1 MKLRLTL
8 CLLAA
13 TLTTQAE
20 VSLPKIFSSHMILQR
35 DMPIHIWGSATP
47 GESITAT
54 FHNLTNTA
62 ITDAAGRWSIY
73 LPAQPAGGPYTLT
86 VHSTNTITYDDILL
100 GDLWFASGQSNMEMP
115 LSGFAPDTHIENA
128 DKEIADAN
136 YPDIRL
142 LRIDKDASDYPR
154 EDVKSATGWSICTP
168 DAAKD
173 FSAVAYFFARDLQK
187 ALADKQQHIPIGLID
202 STWGGTPAEAW
213 TSMNA
218 LGADASLIPIFASR
232 AEKMDREPTVIRFE
246 ALDKQAHAE
255 GKSTPERDWHPNPD
269 SWRPAA
275 LYNAM
280 VAPFTPLPIKGVIWY
295 QGEANSA
302 LSTVGLYDKLFP
314 TLIEDWRQHW
324 AQGNLPFLY
333 VQISAFASSPKED
346 WGELRDAQ
354 RKTLSLA
361 NTGMAV
367 TIDIG
372 NEHNVHP
379 ANKQAVGERLSLLAR
394 RLVYNEDIA
403 ASGPL
408 FRLAYPDKGAMHV
421 WFDDSKGLHAKL
433 GAPEGFEVAGADRV
447 FLRANAHIEHA
458 PNGDTVI
465 VASPAIPNP
474 QYVRYAWPNFPQANL
489 YNGANLPA
497 ATFTSLQ
504 PPTQPQ

>member
-1 MKLRLTL
+1 MKFRLTL
-8 CLLAA
+8 CLFAA

-20 VSLPKIFSSHMILQR
+20 VSLPKIFSSHMVLQR

-54 FHNLTNTA
+54 FHDLTNTA
-62 ITDAAGRWSIY
+62 TTDATGRWSLY
-73 LPAQPAGGPYTLT
+73 LPPQPAGGPYTLT
-86 VHSTNTITYDDILL
+86 VRGSNTITYDDILL

-115 LSGFAPDTHIENA
+115 LSGFDPHTQIQNA
-128 DKEIADAN
+128 EKEIAAAS
-136 YPDIRL
+136 YPNIRL
-142 LRIDKDASDYPR
+142 LRIEKDSADYPA
-154 EDVKSATGWSICTP
+154 EDVKATTGWSPCTP
-168 DAAKD
+168 ESAKT
-173 FSAVAYFFARDLQK
+173 FSAVAYFFGRDLQK

-202 STWGGTPAEAW
+202 STWGGTLAEAW
-213 TSMNA
+213 TSLDT
-218 LGADASLIPIFASR
+218 LGSNASLLPVFAAR
-232 AEKMDREPTVIRFE
+232 AEKMNHETTEIRQD
-246 ALDKQAHAE
+246 ALDKANREQ
-255 GKSTPERDWHPNPD
+255 GKPVAIRWHPDPD
-269 SWRPAA
+269 SWRPAG

-295 QGEANSA
+295 QGEANSV
-302 LSTVGLYDKLFP
+302 LNTVDLYDKLLP
-314 TLIEDWRQHW
+314 ALIQDWRQHW

-333 VQISAFASSPKED
+333 VQISAYASTPQEN

-354 RKTLSLA
+354 RKALSLV

-372 NEHNVHP
+372 NEYDVHP
-379 ANKQAVGERLSLLAR
+379 ANKQTVGERLSLLAR
-394 RLVYNEDIA
+394 RLVYNEDLA

-421 WFDDSKGLHAKL
+421 WFDNAAGLHTKN
-433 GAPEGFEVAGADRV
+433 GALEGFEVAGSDRV
-447 FLRANAHIEHA
+447 FLRANAHIDHEA
-458 PNGDTVI
+458 SGDTVI

-497 ATFTSLQ
+497 STFTSLQ
-504 PPTQPQ
+504 LSAQP

>member
-20 VSLPKIFSSHMILQR
+20 VSLPKVFSSHMVLQR
-35 DMPIHIWGSATP
+35 EMPIHIWGSATP

-62 ITDAAGRWSIY
+62 ITDAAGRWSLY
-73 LPAQPAGGPYTLT
+73 LPPQPAGGPYTLT
-86 VHSTNTITYDDILL
+86 VHSTNPITYDDILL
-100 GDLWFASGQSNMEMP
+100 GDLWFPSGQSNMEMP
-115 LSGFAPDTHIENA
+115 LSGFAPDTQIEHA
-128 DKEIADAN
+128 DEEIAAAN

-142 LRIDKDASDYPR
+142 LRIDKDTSDYPR
-154 EDVKSATGWSICTP
+154 EDVKSTTGWSLCTP
-168 DAAKD
+168 DTAKD

-218 LGADASLIPIFASR
+218 LGANASLMPVFATR

-246 ALDKQAHAE
+246 ALDKQARAE

-302 LSTVGLYDKLFP
+302 LNSAGLYDKLFP

-333 VQISAFASSPKED
+333 VQISAFASSPKEN

-354 RKTLSLA
+354 RKTLSIA

-379 ANKQAVGERLSLLAR
+379 
-394 RLVYNEDIA
+394 
-403 ASGPL
+403 
-408 FRLAYPDKGAMHV
+408 DKGAMHV
-421 WFDDSKGLHAKL
+421 WFDNAKGLHAKL
-433 GAPEGFEVAGADRV
+433 GAPEGFEIAGADRV
-447 FLRANAHIEHA
+447 FLRANAHIEHTA
-458 PNGDTVI
+458 DGATVI

-504 PPTQPQ
+504 PATQPY

>member
-1 MKLRLTL
+1 MKFRLTL

-35 DMPIHIWGSATP
+35 DMPIHVWGSATP
-47 GESITAT
+47 GESVTAT

-62 ITDAAGRWSIY
+62 TTDATGRWSIY

-86 VHSTNTITYDDILL
+86 VRSTNTITYDDVLL
-100 GDLWFASGQSNMEMP
+100 GDIWFASGQSNMEMP
-115 LSGFAPDTHIENA
+115 LSGFDPDTQLQNA
-128 DKEIADAN
+128 DKEIAAAN

-142 LRIDKDASDYPR
+142 LLIEKDSANYPR
-154 EDVKSATGWSICTP
+154 EDVKATTGWSVCTP
-168 DAAKD
+168 ASAKD
-173 FSAVAYFFARDLQK
+173 FSAVAYLFGRDLQK

-213 TSMNA
+213 TSLDT
-218 LGADASLIPIFASR
+218 LGSNASLMPVFAAR
-232 AEKMDREPTVIRFE
+232 AQKMDHEPTAIRFD
-246 ALDKQAHAE
+246 ALDKQARAE
-255 GKSTPERDWHPNPD
+255 GKPTPQREWHPDPA
-269 SWRPAA
+269 SWQPAG

-295 QGEANSA
+295 QGEANSV
-302 LSTVGLYDKLFP
+302 LNMVDLYDKVFP
-314 TLIEDWRQHW
+314 ALIQDWRNHW

-333 VQISAFASSPKED
+333 VQISAYASTPHEN

-379 ANKQAVGERLSLLAR
+379 SNKQAVGERLSLLAR

-421 WFDDSKGLHAKL
+421 WFDNAQSLHAKL

-447 FLRANAHIEHA
+447 FLRANAHIEHTT
-458 PNGDTVI
+458 NGDTVV
-465 VASPAIPNP
+465 VASPAIPYP

-489 YNGANLPA
+489 YNGADLPA
-497 ATFTSLQ
+497 STFTSLQ
-504 PPTQPQ
+504 PATQP